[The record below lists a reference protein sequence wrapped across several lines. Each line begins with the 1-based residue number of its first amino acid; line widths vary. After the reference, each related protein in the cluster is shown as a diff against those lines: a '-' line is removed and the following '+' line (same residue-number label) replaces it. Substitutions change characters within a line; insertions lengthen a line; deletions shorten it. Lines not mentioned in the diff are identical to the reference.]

1 MTAVIGRTTS
11 AAIAHVAI
19 LAAALAAG
27 PPAHAQT
34 AQEFYQGR
42 QIRFIVST
50 ASGGD
55 YDQWSRLVTRH
66 WSRHIQG
73 SPTFVVQNMPG
84 AGGIVMANHMFNQ
97 APRDGGTIGM
107 IGRNL
112 PLQAVMGDKNV
123 RFEPARFNWIGSPE
137 VSNYVCAVMAG
148 SPAERAE
155 QLFDTEILLGGAG
168 AGTGTSTMPPLFSKL
183 LGMKLK
189 LVEGYGSSTAASLAM
204 ERGEV
209 HGLCQS
215 ITSLRASRP
224 GWIESGKIKV
234 LFNTERQP
242 IPGID
247 APSIFAF
254 ARTEEQRRIL
264 TLFASTSEF
273 GRPIVAPPDTP
284 ADRVAA
290 LRQSLDAALADPE
303 LLADAMR
310 SKLTVTRI
318 KGEELDGLVKELAAA
333 SPGIIAT
340 MQAMM
345 K

>member
-1 MTAVIGRTTS
+1 M
-11 AAIAHVAI
+11 
-19 LAAALAAG
+19 
-27 PPAHAQT
+27 
-34 AQEFYQGR
+34 
-42 QIRFIVST
+42 RFIVST
-50 ASGGD
+50 TAGGD
-55 YDQWSRLVTRH
+55 YDQWSRLVAKH
-66 WSRHIQG
+66 WGKHIAG
-73 SPTFVVQNMPG
+73 GPLFIVQNMPG
-84 AGGIVMANHMFNQ
+84 AGGIVMANHLYNQ
-97 APRDGGTIGM
+97 VPRDGSVIGM

-123 RFEPARFNWIGSPE
+123 RFEPGRLNWIGSPE

-155 QLFDTEILLGGAG
+155 QTFQTEVLLGGAG
-168 AGTGTSTMPPLFSKL
+168 AGTGTSMMPPLFSKL

-204 ERGEV
+204 ERREV

-215 ITSLRASRP
+215 VTSLRAGRP

-247 APSIFAF
+247 APTIFSF
-254 ARTEEQRRIL
+254 AKTEEQRRIL
-264 TLFASTSEF
+264 TLFASTSEL
-273 GRPIVAPPDTP
+273 GRPIVAPPETP

-290 LRQSLDAALADPE
+290 LRRSLDAALADPE
-303 LLADAMR
+303 LLADAER

-318 KGEELDGLVKELAAA
+318 KGEELESLVKELTTT
-333 SPGIIAT
+333 SPEIIAK
-340 MQAMM
+340 MQEML

>member
-1 MTAVIGRTTS
+1 MKAVVAG
-11 AAIAHVAI
+11 IAGAVT
-19 LAAALAAG
+19 LVAAACCFSSVQ
-27 PPAHAQT
+27 AQT
-34 AQEFYQGR
+34 AQEFYQGK

-50 ASGGD
+50 AAGGD

-66 WSRHIQG
+66 WPRHMPGAPSFI
-73 SPTFVVQNMPG
+73 VQNMPG
-84 AGGIVMANHMFNQ
+84 AGGIVMANHLFNQ

-123 RFEPARFNWIGSPE
+123 RFDPAKLNWIGSPE

-204 ERGEV
+204 ERREI

-215 ITSLRASRP
+215 ITSLRAGRP

-247 APSIFAF
+247 APTIFIFAK
-254 ARTEEQRRIL
+254 TEEQRRIL

-290 LRQSLDAALADPE
+290 LRRSLDATLADPDF
-303 LLADAMR
+303 LADAAK
-310 SKLTVTRI
+310 SKLSVTPI
-318 KGEELDGLVKELAAA
+318 KGEELDGLLKDMTGT
-333 SPGIIAT
+333 SPEIIAK
-340 MQAMM
+340 MQGMM

>member
-1 MTAVIGRTTS
+1 MKAVVAGIAG
-11 AAIAHVAI
+11 AATLGAVACSFSSV
-19 LAAALAAG
+19 
-27 PPAHAQT
+27 HAQT
-34 AQEFYQGR
+34 AQEFYQGK

-50 ASGGD
+50 AAGGD

-66 WSRHIQG
+66 WPRHMPGAPSFI
-73 SPTFVVQNMPG
+73 VQNMPG
-84 AGGIVMANHMFNQ
+84 AGGIVMANHVFNQ

-123 RFEPARFNWIGSPE
+123 RFDPAKLNWIGSPE

-204 ERGEV
+204 ERREI

-215 ITSLRASRP
+215 VTSLRAGRP

-247 APSIFAF
+247 APTIFAF
-254 ARTEEQRRIL
+254 AKTEEQRRIL

-284 ADRVAA
+284 ADRVAT
-290 LRQSLDAALADPE
+290 LRRSFEATLADPE
-303 LLADAMR
+303 FLADAAK
-310 SKLTVTRI
+310 SKLSVTRI
-318 KGEELDGLVKELAAA
+318 KGEELDGLVKEMSGA
-333 SPGIIAT
+333 SPEIIAK
-340 MQAMM
+340 MQGMM